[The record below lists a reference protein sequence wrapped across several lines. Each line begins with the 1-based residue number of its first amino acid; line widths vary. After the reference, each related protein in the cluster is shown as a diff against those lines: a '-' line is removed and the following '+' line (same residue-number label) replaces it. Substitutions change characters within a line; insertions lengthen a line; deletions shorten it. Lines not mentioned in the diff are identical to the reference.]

1 MTHAFPPNVAEV
13 PFALPAD
20 VVLDIPVPP
29 SVNRTRRVDPA
40 AAREVEAWKKSADML
55 LMASG
60 QFRAATR
67 AGLPERFELTIILS
81 EEKCGLDPD
90 NPIKSAIDYL
100 RRLELIKNDD
110 KRYMRRLTVEWGEAP
125 AGCRL
130 VLRGA
135 A

>member
-1 MTHAFPPNVAEV
+1 MHSAFPPDVSDR

-20 VVLDIPVPP
+20 IVLDVPVPP
-29 SVNRTRRVDPA
+29 SVNKTRRVDPA
-40 AAREVEAWKKSADML
+40 AAREVEEWKRQADML

-67 AGLPERFELTIILS
+67 AGPVDRFELTIILS
-81 EEKCGLDPD
+81 EKKCRLDCD
-90 NPIKSAIDYL
+90 NPVKSAVDYL

-110 KRYMRRLTVEWGEAP
+110 KRYMRRLVVEWGEAP